1 MLRGR
6 LRWRARVKARAASTA
21 SACSAT
27 CIARVKEELRRI
39 TLQRLR
45 SFGWLLAGVAGVGL
59 LGAIFAAQSGE
70 AYKETL
76 EATGQ
81 TITSTLEDHAEMGD
95 AAQGFAAVF
104 FALLAVWVLFA
115 WWRRRSGEEKVTA
128 VVKQPKVIAII
139 LSVLVVVSGI
149 AATASVTVTGHSGA
163 KSVWESKK

>member
-1 MLRGR
+1 MFHTLGGLPAHPLLVHIPVVLIPLAALGALAIAVRP
-6 LRWRARVKARAASTA
+6 RWM
-21 SACSAT
+21 
-27 CIARVKEELRRI
+27 
-39 TLQRLR
+39 R

-104 FALLAVWVLFA
+104 FALVVVWVLFA
-115 WWRRRSGEEKVTA
+115 WWRRRSGEEKVIA
-128 VVKQPKVIAII
+128 VVKRPKVIAII

>member
-1 MLRGR
+1 MFDTLGGLPAHPLLVHIPVVLIPLAALGALAIAVRP
-6 LRWRARVKARAASTA
+6 RWM
-21 SACSAT
+21 
-27 CIARVKEELRRI
+27 
-39 TLQRLR
+39 R